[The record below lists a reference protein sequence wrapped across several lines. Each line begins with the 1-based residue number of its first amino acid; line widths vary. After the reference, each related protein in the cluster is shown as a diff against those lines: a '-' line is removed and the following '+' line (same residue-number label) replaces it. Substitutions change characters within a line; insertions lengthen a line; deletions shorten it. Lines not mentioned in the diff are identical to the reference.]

1 MRSTCIEKDVVPKL
15 KKKCS
20 SEIET
25 NNSSSL
31 VGSKRLN
38 TVEADM
44 CSERRI
50 TFILVS
56 ARSLQVCKES
66 REWQSI
72 HVERGETEILARQGV

>member
-15 KKKCS
+15 RKKCS

-31 VGSKRLN
+31 VGGKRLN

-44 CSERRI
+44 CSERLYHLHIGQRPF
-50 TFILVS
+50 TAGLQR
-56 ARSLQVCKES
+56 ARDGKGSMLSEA
-66 REWQSI
+66 
-72 HVERGETEILARQGV
+72 RGKF

>member
-15 KKKCS
+15 RKKCS

-31 VGSKRLN
+31 VGGKRLN

-44 CSERRI
+44 CSERLYHLHIGQRPF
-50 TFILVS
+50 TAGLQR
-56 ARSLQVCKES
+56 ARDGKGSML
-66 REWQSI
+66 RE
-72 HVERGETEILARQGV
+72 AREKF

>member
-15 KKKCS
+15 RKKCS

-31 VGSKRLN
+31 VGGKRLN

-44 CSERRI
+44 CSERMYHLHIGQRP
-50 TFILVS
+50 FAAGLQR
-56 ARSLQVCKES
+56 ARDGKGSMLSEA
-66 REWQSI
+66 
-72 HVERGETEILARQGV
+72 RGKF